1 MNLGDP
7 VPAGTTFTFEL
18 RLDEPGVRSYVQ
30 EALSA
35 GALGFFF
42 SSLHYAEQ
50 PGTAGAP
57 SPYPQ
62 WDMTESVLDGGT
74 GTPATLSIDY
84 TLLSEHLP
92 GDYDE
97 NGSVELA
104 DYEKWKT
111 DFGMAVATGDGADGN
126 SNGVIDAADYT
137 VWRDYFGAA
146 GSGSAAAI
154 SNALPEPGT
163 LLLFGWLTTMLG
175 AARQEKPPNSA
186 TGPDGSPP
194 RRAC

>member
-1 MNLGDP
+1 M
-7 VPAGTTFTFEL
+7 
-18 RLDEPGVRSYVQ
+18 Q

-126 SNGVIDAADYT
+126 SNGVIDAADFT
-137 VWRDYFGAA
+137 SGAITLAPPAA
-146 GSGSAAAI
+146 GTTAAI
-154 SNALPEPGT
+154 LNALPEPGT
-163 LLLFGWLTTMLG
+163 LLLFGWLTTMLS
-175 AARQEKPPNSA
+175 RA
-186 TGPDGSPP
+186 TGRRNRQTPQQAPTGR
-194 RRAC
+194 RRAGA